1 MTQRPP
7 DPGPNGDFVHLHV
20 HSEFSLLDG
29 LSRIPEMTQ
38 RVADQGMP
46 ALALTDHGSMYGVI
60 PFHAAAKKAGIKPII
75 GIEAYVAPRGM
86 ADKEGKADADYHHMI
101 LLAKDDTGYRNL
113 LALTTAAHLDGYY
126 YKPRI
131 DKELLAR
138 HSKGLI
144 GTSGCLGGEV
154 LKRLAQGDEPG
165 AAKVADEYRSI
176 LGPEN
181 FYIEI
186 QEHGIDDQ
194 RRLHPQLVELARRQN
209 IPLLATN
216 DTHYTSPDQYEAHD
230 LLVCIQTASN
240 VDTPGRMRFEN
251 NEFYLKSA
259 AEMRRLF
266 NGELSDA
273 MDNTLRVAEQCDV
286 RLDYEGLRLPHFPV
300 PEGETAESWLRKEC
314 ERGLTDRYP
323 RVTDE
328 IRNRLDYELG
338 IIGRMGYSGYFLIVA
353 DFIRFARERKIFTTC
368 RGSAPGSIV
377 TYSLGITP
385 VDPLAYGLPFERFL
399 NPDRVTMPDIDID
412 FQDSRRDEV
421 IEYVTSKYGDDRVA
435 QIITFGTLGAK
446 AAIRDV
452 GRAMGLTYAEADRV
466 AKAVPNELNISLDRA
481 VETSPPLREL
491 MAGDERVEK
500 LIGIAK
506 QVEGVSRH
514 ASTHAAGIVISREP
528 LTEIMPLQRAT
539 DGRTTMTQF
548 EMHACEAL
556 GLLKFDFLGLINLTI
571 LADAVELVKLH
582 RSVDID
588 VDNLPLDD
596 ARTFELLSTGETT
609 GIFQLEGSGMRRY
622 VKELKPT
629 EVRDL
634 AAMVALFRPGPM
646 ANIPAYIRRKHGLE
660 PVTYL
665 HESLEPA
672 LKDTY
677 GIFVYQEDIMTAAI
691 AMADYTGPEADN
703 LCYAIRKKK
712 EDVLRQHEA
721 KFKAGAKRKGI
732 PPHIV
737 DQVFAAFEPFARY
750 GFNKAH
756 ATCYGLI
763 AYQTAYLKANYP
775 IEFMT
780 AVLNGFSGRAEKV
793 AAVIAECRRLGIEVR
808 PPDVQR
814 SHAMFTVETD
824 GAGAP
829 EAIRFGMGAIKNVG
843 EGAVEAITSVRD
855 GGEEPGPFRSLD
867 DLCRRVDLRTVNKR
881 VLESLIKSNALS
893 SLGTASALLGALDVA
908 LEAGQRHQRDVAA
921 GQSTLFDLFAVPDD
935 ASTTFLDGGEEIP
948 RRERLRWEK
957 ELIGLYLSEHPL
969 GDIADELPDYVTAY
983 TGELAEESDQSRV
996 TLGGI
1001 IQSSRRVVTRA
1012 GSTMLVA
1019 TLEDL
1024 QGSVEV
1030 VVFPKVFEQ
1039 TAPSW
1044 TDDGVVLVSGRVDHR
1059 DESAQLLCEA
1069 VWSWDDAVRL
1079 GPAGFAAERD
1089 RLQRFR
1095 GPRGSQPAPQGVWN
1109 GGAESGSA
1117 PVPVRPEP
1125 PVAMPVEAAEHV
1137 SVAVPRAVAVDVA
1150 GAEPAAGAPEADE
1163 APAPADAVPLQSA
1176 AAGAEGT
1183 VAVAFDAG
1191 LPADRVYAALEA
1203 LQNAIRGRPGPLPV
1217 VIGMT
1222 GAGWQVKLPERVAW
1236 DERLPEALRRIAGI
1250 PLSVELRS
1258 TPAAP

>member
-1 MTQRPP
+1 
-7 DPGPNGDFVHLHV
+7 
-20 HSEFSLLDG
+20 
-29 LSRIPEMTQ
+29 
-38 RVADQGMP
+38 
-46 ALALTDHGSMYGVI
+46 
-60 PFHAAAKKAGIKPII
+60 
-75 GIEAYVAPRGM
+75 
-86 ADKEGKADADYHHMI
+86 
-101 LLAKDDTGYRNL
+101 
-113 LALTTAAHLDGYY
+113 
-126 YKPRI
+126 
-131 DKELLAR
+131 
-138 HSKGLI
+138 
-144 GTSGCLGGEV
+144 
-154 LKRLAQGDEPG
+154 
-165 AAKVADEYRSI
+165 
-176 LGPEN
+176 
-181 FYIEI
+181 
-186 QEHGIDDQ
+186 
-194 RRLHPQLVELARRQN
+194 
-209 IPLLATN
+209 
-216 DTHYTSPDQYEAHD
+216 
-230 LLVCIQTASN
+230 
-240 VDTPGRMRFEN
+240 
-251 NEFYLKSA
+251 
-259 AEMRRLF
+259 
-266 NGELSDA
+266 
-273 MDNTLRVAEQCDV
+273 
-286 RLDYEGLRLPHFPV
+286 LPHFPV
-300 PEGETAESWLRKEC
+300 PDGETAESWLRKEC
-314 ERGLTDRYP
+314 ERGLIDRYGD
-323 RVTDE
+323 RLTDE
-328 IRNRLDYELG
+328 VRHRLDYELG

-353 DFIRFARERKIFTTC
+353 DFTRFAREQGIMITC

-385 VDPLAYGLPFERFL
+385 VDPLEYGLPFERFL

-421 IEYVTSKYGDDRVA
+421 IEYVTRKYGDDRVA

-491 MAGDERVEK
+491 MQADERVDK

-506 QVEGVSRH
+506 QLEGVSRH

-582 RSVDID
+582 RSVEID
-588 VDNLPLDD
+588 VDTLPLDD
-596 ARTFELLSTGETT
+596 ARTFQLLSTGETT

-665 HESLEPA
+665 HDSLEPA
-672 LKDTY
+672 LRDTY

-721 KFKAGAKRKGI
+721 KFKAGAKKKGI
-732 PPHIV
+732 PPGIV

-814 SHAMFTVETD
+814 SHAPFTVETD

-829 EAIRFGMGAIKNVG
+829 EAIRFGLAAIKNVG
-843 EGAVEAITSVRD
+843 EGAIEAITSVRD
-855 GGEEPGPFRSLD
+855 GGEEPGPFVSLD

-881 VLESLIKSNALS
+881 VLESLIKANALA
-893 SLGTASALLGALDVA
+893 SLGTASALLGALDAA
-908 LEAGQRHQRDVAA
+908 LETGQRHQRDVAA
-921 GQSTLFDLFAVPDD
+921 GQSTLFDLFAPAAD
-935 ASTTFLDGGEEIP
+935 ASVAFLDGGEEIP

-969 GDIADELPDYVTAY
+969 GDIADVLPDYVTAY
-983 TGELAEESDQSRV
+983 TGELAEESDQARV
-996 TLGGI
+996 TIGGI
-1001 IQSSRRVVTRA
+1001 IQSSRRVVTRS

-1019 TLEDL
+1019 TVEDL

-1039 TAPSW
+1039 TAPAWS
-1044 TDDGVVLVSGRVDHR
+1044 DDAVVLISGRVDHR

-1069 VWSWDDAVRL
+1069 VWSWDDAARM
-1079 GPAGFAAERD
+1079 GAAAFAVERD
-1089 RLQRFR
+1089 RMSRAR
-1095 GPRGSQPAPQGVWN
+1095 MPRGGPPPAQGMWS
-1109 GGAESGSA
+1109 GGSA
-1117 PVPVRPEP
+1117 SVPVRPEA
-1125 PVAMPVEAAEHV
+1125 PVALPVESSVAVAAGGIAMPPAEPEPV
-1137 SVAVPRAVAVDVA
+1137 SVAAL
-1150 GAEPAAGAPEADE
+1150 APETDE
-1163 APAPADAVPLQSA
+1163 PPAPADAVPLQSA
-1176 AAGAEGT
+1176 PAGVEGT
-1183 VAVAFDAG
+1183 VAVLFDAG
-1191 LPADRVYAALEA
+1191 TGPDRVYAALEA
-1203 LQNAIRGRPGPLPV
+1203 LQGAIRGRPGPLPV

-1222 GAGWQVKLPERVAW
+1222 GAPWQVKLPERVAW
-1236 DERLPEALRRIAGI
+1236 DDRLADSLRRVAGV
-1250 PLSVELRS
+1250 PLTVELRS
-1258 TPAAP
+1258 TPSAA